1 MTITAYRPPQQ
12 TGRESFA
19 QSLHAEWTKFS
30 TLRGWAIAVVI
41 AAVLID
47 VVAVLAPRG
56 DTQCGS
62 GSGAACL
69 AHVPTGPGGE
79 AVNDSYYLA
88 SQPLAGNGSITVRV
102 TSLTGMIAQNGGFQ
116 GPDSPPPGTMSPG
129 LVPWA
134 KAGIIITDGTR
145 PGAAYAAM
153 MVTGSHGVNA
163 VRLHQ

>member
-19 QSLHAEWTKFS
+19 QSLHAEWTKFR
-30 TLRGWAIAVVI
+30 TLRGWVIAVVI

-47 VVAVLAPRG
+47 VVAVLVPRG

-79 AVNDSYYLA
+79 ASTTAITSHPSRWPATGA
-88 SQPLAGNGSITVRV
+88 SPSG
-102 TSLTGMIAQNGGFQ
+102 
-116 GPDSPPPGTMSPG
+116 
-129 LVPWA
+129 
-134 KAGIIITDGTR
+134 
-145 PGAAYAAM
+145 
-153 MVTGSHGVNA
+153 
-163 VRLHQ
+163 